1 MADLPVPVVVNPETG
16 GWSVD
21 GQPMILVPRHFWA
34 FIQMEC
40 ERRFGIEGARAV
52 FDAATYKAAKVW
64 CAREAKTH
72 GLDGIAVFR
81 HYLKRVSQ
89 RGFGQFTIEKIDPE
103 AGTATIRLDHSVY
116 VAEYGPNAGRR
127 VCYTF
132 CSAFT
137 GGMEYVAEAAGH
149 PRALKAEE
157 IQCGAEGADCCRY
170 EVTPAATS

>member
-1 MADLPVPVVVNPETG
+1 MAELPVPVVVEPETG
-16 GWSVD
+16 AWSVD

-40 ERRFGIEGARAV
+40 ERRFGIDGARSV
-52 FDAATYKAAKVW
+52 FDAATNKAAKVW

-72 GLDGIAVFR
+72 GLEGVEVFE

-103 AGTATIRLDHSVY
+103 AGTATIRLEHSVY
-116 VAEYGPNAGRR
+116 VAEYGREAGRR
-127 VCYTF
+127 VCYMF
-132 CSAFT
+132 ASAFT

-149 PRALKAEE
+149 PRSLAAEE
-157 IQCGAEGADCCRY
+157 IQCGAEGAECCRY
-170 EVTPAATS
+170 EVRPTRGV

>member
-1 MADLPVPVVVNPETG
+1 MPDLPVPVVVDPHTG
-16 GWSVD
+16 AWSVD

-40 ERRFGIEGARAV
+40 ERRFGVDGTRAV

-72 GLDGIAVFR
+72 GLAGLDVFR
-81 HYLKRVSQ
+81 HYLNRVTQ
-89 RGFGQFTIEKIDPE
+89 RGFGKFTIEKIDAE

-116 VAEYGPNAGRR
+116 VAEYGKDAGRR

-132 CSAFT
+132 TSAFT
-137 GGMEYVAEAAGH
+137 GGMEYVAESAGH
-149 PRALKAEE
+149 SHALKSEE
-157 IQCGAEGADCCRY
+157 VQCVAEGADCCRF
-170 EVTPAATS
+170 EVMPAAG

>member
-1 MADLPVPVVVNPETG
+1 MTDLPVPVIVDPSTG
-16 GWSVD
+16 EWSVD
-21 GQPMILVPRHFWA
+21 GQPMVLVPRHFWA
-34 FIQMEC
+34 YIQMEC
-40 ERRFGIEGARAV
+40 ERRFGIEGTQAV

-72 GLDGIAVFR
+72 GLEGIAVFR

-89 RGFGQFTIEKIDPE
+89 RGFGQFTIEKINPA

-116 VAEYGPNAGRR
+116 VAEYGSDTGRR

-132 CSAFT
+132 TSAFT

-149 PRALKAEE
+149 SRALKAQEV
-157 IQCGAEGADCCRY
+157 QCGAEGADCCRF
-170 EVTPAATS
+170 EVTPAGR